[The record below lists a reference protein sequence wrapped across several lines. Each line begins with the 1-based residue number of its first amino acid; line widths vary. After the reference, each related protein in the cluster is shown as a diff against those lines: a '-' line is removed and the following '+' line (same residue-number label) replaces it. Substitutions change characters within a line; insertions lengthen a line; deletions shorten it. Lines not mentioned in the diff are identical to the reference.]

1 MDRLGLP
8 RANILGYT
16 MPGFAT
22 SDITLQNALA
32 LMDALG
38 IASEQIDIKPS
49 CLQIDARP
57 GTPVCQWR
65 TRLRHHL

>member
-1 MDRLGLP
+1 
-8 RANILGYT
+8 

-22 SDITLQNALA
+22 SDVTLENALA

-49 CLQIDARP
+49 CLQMMRDLGHPFVNGAAR
-57 GTPVCQWR
+57 V
-65 TRLRHHL
+65 RHHV